1 MDDSVKEFHAYQ
13 RALAEQGGPTRVLR
27 RTVTHQFLSLAIFV
41 ILIVALMASLSLLPR
56 NADGSMKLVYF
67 GPVLAVLAVASALL
81 LRRAEFRRSP
91 FSLSAWAFIL
101 MAVVAIPAGALD
113 LIDLHWR

>member
-1 MDDSVKEFHAYQ
+1 MDESVKEFHAYQ
-13 RALAEQGGPTRVLR
+13 RALAEEGGPMRVLR
-27 RTVTHQFLSLAIFV
+27 RTVAHQFLSLAIFV
-41 ILIVALMASLSLLPR
+41 ILTAALMEGFSFFPR
-56 NADGSMKLVYF
+56 NADGSMKLIYF
-67 GPVLAVLAVASALL
+67 GPALAVVAVGSALL